1 MVFNDEVL
9 VISARVSIP
18 MAEIELTAIRSSG
31 SGGQNVNKVATAIHL
46 RFNIAASSLPDFYK
60 KQVLTQRDQRIT
72 KEGIVV
78 IKSQQGRTQ
87 ERNRNEALARL
98 VELVQ
103 SVAQVQK
110 KRVSTKPSYS
120 ARRKRTDS
128 KKKRGRTKAL
138 RGKVFE

>member
-1 MVFNDEVL
+1 MIVNDEAL
-9 VISARVSIP
+9 VISARVAIP

-31 SGGQNVNKVATAIHL
+31 AGGQNVNKVSTAIHL
-46 RFNIAASSLPDFYK
+46 RFNIASSSLPAFYK
-60 KQVLTQRDQRIT
+60 EQLLTLRDKRIT
-72 KEGIVV
+72 KEGVVV
-78 IKSQQGRTQ
+78 IKSQQARTQ

-98 VELVQ
+98 AELIQ
-103 SVAQVQK
+103 SVVQVQK
-110 KRVSTKPSYS
+110 KRVSTKPSWS